1 MRLTNWFAI
10 TGGPCSG
17 KSTVVAALQGR
28 GYEIVEEVALI
39 LISGELAKGISLD
52 QVRSDEKQ
60 FQRRIL
66 EAKVEIERKLAPE
79 KIVFLDRGLPDS
91 MSYWRGA
98 GLDLSPVIE
107 VSKELRY
114 RKVFLFE
121 RLPMQSEGFRTEDDD
136 QAELLARE
144 HAQDYTDLGYELIRV
159 PVMSVEERVKFIVS
173 HI

>member
-28 GYEIVEEVALI
+28 GYEIV
-39 LISGELAKGISLD
+39 
-52 QVRSDEKQ
+52 
-60 FQRRIL
+60 